1 MITIKNLIS
10 LHFLIFIIF
19 ILRKIRRLILFFYY
33 SKGRLKLYL
42 LINYRLIILVL
53 LLRWLI
59 NYLWFIQQYS
69 LIIILHILFLL
80 RLYKIEFLIYI
91 GIWKWSTHLT
101 SYLSIV
107 IWQISSLSAVFIFD
121 FTVNKEFIWLSLNLI
136 VAYLNVF
143 IYLFKQSLV
152 CETLHTVNALLVMH
166 FYTFASFFII
176 IRIFLALQIF
186 FVLKNINCSIWS

>member
-19 ILRKIRRLILFFYY
+19 ILWKIRRLILFFYY
-33 SKGRLKLYL
+33 SQCRLKLYL
-42 LINYRLIILVL
+42 LINYRLLILVL

-80 RLYKIEFLIYI
+80 WLYKIKFLIYI

-107 IWQISSLSAVFIFD
+107 IWQISSLSTVFIFD
-121 FTVNKEFIWLSLNLI
+121 FTVNKEFIRLSLNLI
-136 VAYLNVF
+136 VAYLSVF

-152 CETLHTVNALLVMH
+152 CETLHTVYALLVMH
-166 FYTFASFFII
+166 FYTFASLFII